1 MKKVVVTGGSGRLG
15 HITIRELLAAG
26 YEVLSLDMVPPRE
39 TLCESWIC
47 DLRRSGDLY
56 EALRDAKA
64 VVHLGAYQAP
74 RLASDCETFSNN
86 VTATYNV
93 LRAATDLRVERVVL
107 ASSVA
112 AYGFLYAPKM
122 WAPEVLP
129 LDEAYPCK
137 PQDPYALSKV
147 FGEQLADSF
156 VLQSELTVASLR
168 FSGVNFEPTFET
180 LPERWANPGVK
191 LGTFWSYVD
200 ARDAAVACRLA
211 IETPLA
217 GHRVF
222 NIGADTSRYREPTA
236 ELIQKYLPGTR
247 IKGGFSGAWGGLDC
261 SRAKSILGFRA
272 RYVWQEYLRS
282 DGTPIAQDCKG
293 LEAG

>member
-15 HITIRELLAAG
+15 RHTITELLAAG
-26 YEVLSLDMVPPRE
+26 YEVLSLDIAPSRE
-39 TLCESWIC
+39 QLCESWIC
-47 DLRRSGDLY
+47 DLKRSGDLY
-56 EALRDAKA
+56 EAFRNATA

-74 RLASDCETFSNN
+74 RLASDCETFNNN

-93 LRAATDLRVERVVL
+93 LRAATDLGVARVVL

-112 AYGFLYAPKM
+112 AYGFLYAPEM
-122 WAPEVLP
+122 WAPDVLP
-129 LDEAYPCK
+129 LDEGYPCK

-168 FSGVNFEPTFET
+168 FSGVNFELTYAT

-200 ARDAAVACRLA
+200 ARDAAVAARLA
-211 IETPLA
+211 IETPLV
-217 GHRVF
+217 GHQVF
-222 NIGADTSRYREPTA
+222 NIGADSSRYREPTA
-236 ELIQKYLPGTR
+236 ELIKKYLPGTS
-247 IKGGFSGAWGGLDC
+247 IAEGFSGAFGGLDC

-272 RYVWQEYLRS
+272 RHIWQEYLRP
-282 DGTPIAQDCKG
+282 DGTPIAPRG
-293 LEAG
+293 

>member
-1 MKKVVVTGGSGRLG
+1 MKRIVVTGGSGRLG
-15 HITIRELLAAG
+15 DHTIGELLAAG
-26 YEVLSLDMVPPRE
+26 YEVLSLDIVPPRE
-39 TLCESWIC
+39 KVCESWIC

-56 EALRDAKA
+56 EAFKNAQA

-74 RLASDCETFSNN
+74 RLAADCQTFNNN

-93 LRAATDLRVERVVL
+93 LRAAADLAVERVVL

-156 VLQSELTVASLR
+156 VLQSELTVVSLR
-168 FSGVNFEPTFET
+168 FSGVNFEPTYAS
-180 LPERWANPGVK
+180 LPERWAHPGVK

-200 ARDAAVACRLA
+200 ARDAATACRLA
-211 IETPLA
+211 IETHLA
-217 GHRVF
+217 GHQVF
-222 NIGADTSRYREPTA
+222 NIGADTSRYREPTG
-236 ELIQKYLPGTR
+236 ELVKKYLPSTR
-247 IKGGFSGAWGGLDC
+247 IKESFSGSWGGLDC
-261 SRAKSILGFRA
+261 SRAKAILGFRA
-272 RYVWQEYLRS
+272 QHVWQKYLRP
-282 DGTPIAQDCKG
+282 DGTPM
-293 LEAG
+293 